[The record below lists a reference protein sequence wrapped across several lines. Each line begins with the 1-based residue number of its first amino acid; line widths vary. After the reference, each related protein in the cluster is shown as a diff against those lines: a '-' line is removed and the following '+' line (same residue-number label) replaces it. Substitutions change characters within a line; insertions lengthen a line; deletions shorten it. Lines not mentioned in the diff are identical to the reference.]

1 MADYGTNTRS
11 IVLATLLGAIITA
24 AIILALVVVFR
35 WYQDRLETSIRI
47 SDRPAELDRLLEGQN
62 QWLTD
67 YRLMDPEKRVVAIPV
82 ERAMGLV
89 VAELSA
95 EEPSSPERTAI
106 PKEGI
111 PKSGGAE
118 EDDES

>member
-11 IVLATLLGAIITA
+11 IVLATLLGAILTA

-47 SDRPAELDRLLEGQN
+47 SEPPAKLDKLLEGQN

-95 EEPSSPERTAI
+95 EEPPQPERTAD
-106 PKEGI
+106 PKMGVPE
-111 PKSGGAE
+111 SGVKEKG
-118 EDDES
+118 DES

>member
-11 IVLATLLGAIITA
+11 IVLATLLGAILTA
-24 AIILALVVVFR
+24 VIILALVVVFR
-35 WYQDRLETSIRI
+35 WYQERLETSIRI
-47 SDRPAELDRLLEGQN
+47 SDRPAELDELLEGQN

-67 YRLMDPEKRVVAIPV
+67 YRLMDPEKRIVAIPV

-95 EEPSSPERTAI
+95 EKPPSPKRTADPEEGV
-106 PKEGI
+106 PKGVSKEKG
-111 PKSGGAE
+111 
-118 EDDES
+118 DES